1 MINFHPL
8 LDEPRRKEMTLLL
21 LAGLL
26 CSISGQIVDDPG
38 TAAVGDETSPAYYR
52 KDIISEPVIILGEP
66 LRVREREE
74 ARNALGPA
82 FMFKGKNK
90 AGEEMEDEE
99 GNAERYSSLH
109 TPPPGLNVQKAG
121 RTGAEVF

>member
-1 MINFHPL
+1 MYAVYRIRKHVTKFVINFHPVS
-8 LDEPRRKEMTLLL
+8 DKPGGKEMALLL

-26 CSISGQIVDDPG
+26 CSISGLIVEDPG

-52 KDIISEPVIILGEP
+52 KDTISEPAIILGEP
-66 LRVREREE
+66 LRVRGEEE

-90 AGEEMEDEE
+90 AGEEVEDEQ
-99 GNAERYSSLH
+99 GNAERYFSLH
-109 TPPPGLNVQKAG
+109 TRVS
-121 RTGAEVF
+121 